1 MYAARTSDEIRAAD
15 RLAFAF
21 STLAAL
27 CLGLIV
33 LGALVRARGAGLA
46 CPDWPLCFGSLI
58 PTLDLQVGFEW
69 THRLVAGCVSIL
81 FAILALWTLRAPG
94 TSPATRWLLGIA
106 ATLLVAQVILGGLTV
121 LHLLAA
127 WTVTSHL
134 LTGNAF
140 AATLLLVALQLRED
154 SAPRVRQ
161 PANRGDRFAVMLPA
175 GLLVL
180 QIGLGGLVSSTYAG
194 LACEQWPAC
203 TDGVWF
209 PTFAGAVGLQLTHR
223 LVAYALLTSLAY
235 AAFATRRQT
244 GLARV
249 TALAL
254 AIGLLQV
261 TVGVANVLFRIPVE
275 VTGLHTGLAAALVFT
290 QSIAVREIAL
300 RERSDRTAA
309 PQGALSD
316 TGVS

>member
-1 MYAARTSDEIRAAD
+1 MYGAGTSDETRAAR
-15 RLAFAF
+15 RLALAF
-21 STLAAL
+21 SALAAA

-33 LGALVRARGAGLA
+33 LGALVRAHGAGLA
-46 CPDWPLCFGSLI
+46 CPDWPLCFGELI
-58 PTLDLQVGFEW
+58 PTFDLKVGFEW

-81 FAILALWTLRAPG
+81 FAVLAWWTLRAPG
-94 TSPATRWLLGIA
+94 TSRATRWLLGVA
-106 ATLLVAQVILGGLTV
+106 ATLLVAQVIVGGLTV

-161 PANRGDRFAVMLPA
+161 PATPGDRFAVVLPA

-194 LACEQWPAC
+194 LACEQWPTC
-203 TDGVWF
+203 NDGVWF

-223 LVAYALLTSLAY
+223 LVAYALLTALAY
-235 AAFATRRQT
+235 AAFATRRQP

-249 TALAL
+249 TALAFF
-254 AIGLLQV
+254 IGLLQV
-261 TVGVANVLFRIPVE
+261 GVGVTNVWFRIPVE

-290 QSIAVREIAL
+290 QSIAVREVAL
-300 RERSDRTAA
+300 REHRDPTAA
-309 PQGALSD
+309 PRGALSD
-316 TGVS
+316 TGAF